1 MWSDAVVRW
10 LQEHAHKSTG
20 REDVTKLRWLDQLLG
35 GKDLE
40 HIASMIAGTG
50 LTVHVAASVALH

>member
-1 MWSDAVVRW
+1 M
-10 LQEHAHKSTG
+10 QEHAHKSTG